1 MRDRQ
6 FIYRMLALT
15 MVLLVAG
22 YPVLAVTG
30 TPELP
35 NPGTVSGISKEQQ
48 VQIGRQAMA
57 EVYQQMPVLPDSSP
71 VTQYVRKLGE
81 KLVAQIPK
89 QYSWPYEF
97 HVIQQK
103 EINAFAL
110 PGGPMFINIGTI
122 TSADNEAEL
131 AGVMAHEMS
140 HVYMQHS
147 AKQASKGALT
157 QGIAGILGG
166 ILGQGK
172 LGTLAQLGASVG
184 GGLVML
190 KYSRGDEAQADAVG
204 AIILYKAG
212 YNPKAMA
219 DFFQKLEKEGGGGG
233 PQFLS
238 DHPNPGNRQAAI
250 SKEIQSWPPKNFQTD
265 SQAFASA
272 KQQAQSVKAYTA
284 QEIAAGAKQG
294 TWAQQNKKSGATP
307 ANLPA
312 PPAGSAGAG
321 GGGMSNVSLEQVKPS
336 GNFKQLDHSAFTI
349 AYPDNW
355 QSFSDQKSGGV
366 MIAPQAGVSE
376 QAGIAY
382 GVVIDGAQANGSLDQ
397 ATQQLVQN
405 LQQQNPGM
413 KPSGNAKSIQ
423 VSGQQARSQ
432 EFRGNSPIQQN
443 GQAIPERDW
452 LVTMQRPQGGL
463 VYMVFIAPENTFG
476 KLQPSYQ
483 KMLES
488 MKLK

>member
-1 MRDRQ
+1 MRDRE
-6 FIYRMLALT
+6 FVYRGLALT
-15 MVLLVAG
+15 MVLLLAAN
-22 YPVLAVTG
+22 PLLAVTG

-48 VQIGRQAMA
+48 EQIGRQAMA

-71 VTQYVRKLGE
+71 VTQYVQKLGK
-81 KLVAQIPK
+81 KLVAQIPQ

-97 HVIQQK
+97 HVIPQK

-122 TSADNEAEL
+122 TAADNEAEL

-166 ILGQGK
+166 LLGQGK
-172 LGTLAQLGASVG
+172 LGTLGQLGASIG

-219 DFFQKLEKEGGGGG
+219 DFFQKLEKEGGGG

-250 SKEIQSWPPKNFQTD
+250 SKEIQSWPPKNYQAD

-272 KQQAQSVKAYTA
+272 KQQATGVKAYTA

-294 TWAQQNKKSGATP
+294 VWAKENKKSGATP

-312 PPAGSAGAG
+312 PAAGSGGAG
-321 GGGMSNVSLEQVKPS
+321 GGDVSNVSLEQVKPS

-349 AYPDNW
+349 SYPENW
-355 QSFSDQKSGGV
+355 QPFGSQSSGGV
-366 MIAPQAGVSE
+366 TIAPQAGVSQE
-376 QAGIAY
+376 AGIAY

-397 ATQQLVQN
+397 ATQELVQN

-413 KPSGNAKSIQ
+413 KPTGNAKTIQ
-423 VSGQQARSQ
+423 VSGQEGRSL
-432 EFRGNSPIQQN
+432 ELSGTSPIQQN
-443 GQAIPERDW
+443 GQPIPERDW
-452 LVTMQRPQGGL
+452 LVTLQRPQGGL
-463 VYMVFIAPENTFG
+463 VYLVFIAPENTFG
-476 KLQPSYQ
+476 KLKPSYQ
-483 KMLES
+483 KMLQS

>member
-6 FIYRMLALT
+6 FAYRALALT
-15 MVLLVAG
+15 MVLLIATN
-22 YPVLAVTG
+22 PLLAATG
-30 TPELP
+30 GPELP
-35 NPGTVSGISKEQQ
+35 NPGTVSGISKEEQQ
-48 VQIGRQAMA
+48 QLGRQVMA

-71 VTQYVRKLGE
+71 ATQYVRKLGE
-81 KLVAQIPK
+81 KLVAQIPQ

-97 HVIQQK
+97 HVIPQK

-122 TSADNEAEL
+122 TAADNEAEL

-157 QGIAGILGG
+157 QGIAGIVGG

-172 LGTLAQLGASVG
+172 LGSLAQLGASIG

-204 AIILYKAG
+204 AMILYKAG
-212 YNPKAMA
+212 YNPQAMA
-219 DFFQKLEKEGGGGG
+219 DFFQKLEKEGGGG

-238 DHPNPGNRQAAI
+238 DHPNPGNRRAAI
-250 SKEIQSWPPKNFQTD
+250 TKEIQPWPPKNYQAD

-272 KQQAQSVKAYTA
+272 KQQATGVKAYTA

-294 TWAQQNKKSGATP
+294 TWAKENKKSGATP

-312 PPAGSAGAG
+312 PSSAGGGAG
-321 GGGMSNVSLEQVKPS
+321 GGDISNVSLEQVKPS

-349 AYPDNW
+349 SYPENW
-355 QSFSDQKSGGV
+355 QPFGDQSSGGV
-366 MIAPQAGVSE
+366 TIAPQAGVSQ

-397 ATQQLVQN
+397 ATQELVQN

-423 VSGQQARSQ
+423 VSGQQARSL
-432 EFRGNSPIQQN
+432 ELSGTSPIQQN
-443 GQAIPERDW
+443 GQPIPERDW
-452 LVTMQRPQGGL
+452 LVTLQRPQGGL
-463 VYMVFIAPENTFG
+463 VYLVFIAPENTFG
-476 KLQPSYQ
+476 KLQPSYK